1 MTEEPKGSGMSFR
14 AKAILW
20 AALSLIVGGIAGV
33 VGVFLGAPFYFGFF
47 FALVLTGMSGLFALA
62 AHVGSRMK

>member
-1 MTEEPKGSGMSFR
+1 MSFR
-14 AKAILW
+14 AKAVVW
-20 AALSLIVGGIAGV
+20 TVLSLVLGCFGGG

-62 AHVGSRMK
+62 AHVGSNMK

>member
-20 AALSLIVGGIAGV
+20 AVLSLVAGGIAGAV
-33 VGVFLGAPFYFGFF
+33 SVFLGAPFYFGFF
-47 FALVLTGMSGLFALA
+47 FAFVLTGMSGLFALA